1 MGRREEIMWVKDKYW
16 RFNRYNLE
24 EGYGGDKKEVDIKYL
39 IFFNWCF
46 N

>member
-1 MGRREEIMWVKDKYW
+1 MWVKDKYW

-39 IFFNWCF
+39 IFLIGVLISGIIIN
-46 N
+46 